1 MERGRNEG
9 KGKKGVID
17 MKGGK
22 RERDKKQ
29 EKWKEGKV
37 T

>member
-17 MKGGK
+17 MKREEKGK
-22 RERDKKQ
+22 GIRNKKSGRK
-29 EKWKEGKV
+29 EK
-37 T
+37 